1 MLQCS
6 FLQRATFFFLFTII
20 RLPACSPCCCRLR
33 CLHSCI
39 SVHLHVCACS
49 SFASGQEYSPH
60 STSSSAR
67 QPSTAVIG
75 KVQGSDCNQ
84 SQYLMCVYAACV
96 FDSVLL
102 SCGLSSSVYY
112 SLFSVDC
119 QLALHFFSFYHPS
132 AVKGWWSFVFGQVA
146 RIPMF
151 VNPIT

>member
-39 SVHLHVCACS
+39 SVRLHVCACS

-84 SQYLMCVYAACV
+84 SRRSFKLISQRHLLKISEKSASQRLLGGLGVALAVLTQV
-96 FDSVLL
+96 FCTTMV
-102 SCGLSSSVYY
+102 VHFTF
-112 SLFSVDC
+112 SLF
-119 QLALHFFSFYHPS
+119 LFLL
-132 AVKGWWSFVFGQVA
+132 AVKNLTNCIFL
-146 RIPMF
+146 
-151 VNPIT
+151 